1 MNDSRPKGR
10 AKSAGSWFLGGL
22 LWVVALG
29 LAGVLSTRHDLRVDL
44 SYGARR
50 SLSAETVRLLRKLE
64 QPVHAYAFYADDPT
78 ARGQIHLLLERYRQ
92 QSQKF
97 SYEFVDPDRR
107 PELAEKYGVSLNRTL
122 VLSSGE
128 LKLRVR
134 DVTESRLSGALLRLM
149 SHDTPRVLFVT
160 GHGEASI
167 ENQTGRGLS
176 KLAESLRQQNFQV
189 ETFDL
194 PGSKAIPDDA
204 DLVILAAPEGEI
216 RARERD
222 ILERYVLQ
230 GGSLFALLEPMGSA
244 GADTLVSDF
253 GVRADLDFVID
264 RSSAQKNVTN
274 GASDRIAMASR
285 ANPKFEGTRGFNHV
299 TLYPIARS
307 LSSIQPPPP
316 GVTVTRIVETAKEAY
331 GETTLSQL
339 GDPEASFD
347 PGTDL
352 PGPLALGYAI
362 DVDLRV
368 FSVDWRNRSK
378 GLEQTIMD
386 MNPGDFDRRGA
397 GDSLKVGSDKLVET
411 PRQKA
416 KLVVMG
422 DVDFVNNAN
431 LLAWGNGDLFLDLVL
446 WLSEKENR
454 IAIGPGPELF
464 EPVLLTIRQRTW
476 LRIIGIGVVP
486 GIFLLLAIGAV
497 WWRRKWV

>member
-1 MNDSRPKGR
+1 
-10 AKSAGSWFLGGL
+10 
-22 LWVVALG
+22 
-29 LAGVLSTRHDLRVDL
+29 
-44 SYGARR
+44 
-50 SLSAETVRLLRKLE
+50 
-64 QPVHAYAFYADDPT
+64 VHAFAFYADDPT
-78 ARGQIHLLLERYRQ
+78 ARGQIRLLLDRYRQ
-92 QSQKF
+92 QSSEF
-97 SYEFVDPDRR
+97 SYEFVDMDRR

-122 VLSSGE
+122 VLSSGD

-134 DVTESRLSGALLRLM
+134 DVTESRLSGALLRLI

-167 ENQTGRGLS
+167 ENDSGRGLS
-176 KLAESLRQQNFQV
+176 KLAGSLRQQNFQV
-189 ETFDL
+189 GTLDL
-194 PGSKAIPDDA
+194 PGCESIPEDV

-216 RARERD
+216 RPRERE
-222 ILERYVLQ
+222 ILDHYVLR
-230 GGSLFALLEPMGSA
+230 GGSVFALLEPMGSA
-244 GADTLVSDF
+244 SADTFVSDF

-264 RSSAQKNVTN
+264 RSNAQRNATN
-274 GASDRIAMASR
+274 GASNRIAMASR
-285 ANPKFEGTRGFNHV
+285 ANPKFEGTSGFNHV

-316 GVTVTRIVETAKEAY
+316 GVTVTRIVETAKDAY

-339 GDPEASFD
+339 GDPDASFD
-347 PGTDL
+347 PQTDL
-352 PGPLALGYAI
+352 SGPLALGYAI
-362 DVDLRV
+362 EVDLRI
-368 FSVDWRNRSK
+368 FTLDWRNRSK

-386 MNPGDFDRRGA
+386 MHPDDFDQRGA
-397 GDSLKVGSDKLVET
+397 GDTLEVGKQKMVERPT
-411 PRQKA
+411 RNA

-446 WLSEKENR
+446 WLTEKENR

-486 GIFLLLAIGAV
+486 GIFLLLAIGVV
-497 WWRRKWV
+497 WWRRKWI